1 MFEFKEALENH
12 AYSTGHIGAVTW
24 NKDYPQLEPEAM
36 KKEQNA
42 TYCNVC
48 VKEIGP
54 ERYDHHLIDWAN
66 TNSLLG
72 NKTNLISF
80 F

>member
-48 VKEIGP
+48 VKEVGP
-54 ERYDHHLIDWAN
+54 ERYDLDHH
-66 TNSLLG
+66 
-72 NKTNLISF
+72 
-80 F
+80 